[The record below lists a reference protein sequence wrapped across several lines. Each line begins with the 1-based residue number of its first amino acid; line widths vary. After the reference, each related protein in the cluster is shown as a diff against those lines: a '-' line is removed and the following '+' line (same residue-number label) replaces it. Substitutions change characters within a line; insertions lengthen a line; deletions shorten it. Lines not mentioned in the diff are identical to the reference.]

1 MNKKGDY
8 VKIFQLDLTT
18 QYHSIK
24 TEIDSAIESVLESGI
39 AINGTNVAKI
49 EKSIADYSGA
59 KYGIGVANGSDAL
72 FIALKALGI
81 GQGDY
86 VITTPFT
93 FFATAGS
100 IARTGAKPI
109 FVDIEPNTY
118 NLDPKKLRE
127 YIRYNCLFNTNT
139 NQLIGKQTGM
149 PIKAI
154 IPVHLFGQMC
164 KMDKIMNIAKKYN
177 LKVIE
182 DSAQAISAEYKG
194 KKAGSY
200 GDLATF
206 SFFPTKNLGTY
217 GDGGMIVTSNPEYA
231 EYCRIFRSHGADPKY
246 YHKLI
251 GINSRLDELHAAILN
266 IKFKYLDKWLV
277 DRFKVACRYQLLI
290 GKYNLIHN
298 GIFSISFV
306 YDVQNHKEHTFNQYV
321 IYAKDR
327 DKLQKYLKR
336 NGIGTNIYYPLCL
349 HLQECF
355 KYLGYKEGDFPVAEE
370 ASKYVLA
377 LPMYPELTEDKQEY
391 IVDKINEFYQLEMV
405 FKKMDGVIK
414 KGKEDEWIN
423 TPNEE
428 LNNDTPLEII
438 SKNPKG
444 VKEVLDL
451 LNRIGYGTPI

>member
-1 MNKKGDY
+1 MNKKGDC
-8 VKIFQLDLTT
+8 VKISQLDLTT

-24 TEIDSAIESVLESGI
+24 KEIDSAIESVLESGI
-39 AINGTNVAKI
+39 AINGKNVAKI
-49 EKSIADYSGA
+49 EKSIATYSGA

-100 IARTGAKPI
+100 IARAGAKPI
-109 FVDIEPNTY
+109 FVDIEPDTY
-118 NLDPKKLRE
+118 NLDSKKLRE
-127 YIRYNCLFNTNT
+127 YIRYNCLFNINT

-164 KMDKIMNIAKKYN
+164 KMDEIMDIANIYN
-177 LKVIE
+177 LKVVE
-182 DSAQAISAEYKG
+182 DSAQAIGAEYKG

-231 EYCRIFRSHGADPKY
+231 GYCRIFRSHGADPKY

-251 GINSRLDELHAAILN
+251 GINSRLDELHAAVLNVKLKYLSAWLVERFLVASKYQELFREHDLIGTGKLSITDIYN
-266 IKFKYLDKWLV
+266 IKNYKD
-277 DRFKVACRYQLLI
+277 
-290 GKYNLIHN
+290 
-298 GIFSISFV
+298 
-306 YDVQNHKEHTFNQYV
+306 HTFNQYV

-327 DKLQKYLKR
+327 DKLQKYLKQK
-336 NGIGTNIYYPLCL
+336 GIGTSIYYPLCL

-355 KYLGYKEGDFPVAEE
+355 KHLGYKEGDFPVAEN
-370 ASKYVLA
+370 ASKHVLA
-377 LPMYPELTEDKQEY
+377 LPMYPELTGEEQEY
-391 IVDKINEFYQLEMV
+391 IVGKINEFYQL
-405 FKKMDGVIK
+405 GR
-414 KGKEDEWIN
+414 G
-423 TPNEE
+423 
-428 LNNDTPLEII
+428 
-438 SKNPKG
+438 
-444 VKEVLDL
+444 
-451 LNRIGYGTPI
+451 